1 MTTTLPTVLI
11 SGASE
16 ELTARIEHLI
26 RGQAELSLVK
36 SVTPEE
42 AVNENF
48 KAKLIWIELE
58 SDPEGNMRLLE
69 HLIKSHQNTFFVVS
83 KEDLEPELVKRTMQ
97 VGALDFL
104 DHKGWAAQI
113 RSVVRRIMAKEFGSK
128 PNPGSPMSGAARQPT
143 RPSSWGQLNSLKVTV
158 PPNSGFKRV
167 EAGKPSG
174 LPPIQ
179 SQSQSAP
186 GAPPVARAPQAVPE
200 PQVVEEVQEEQQYE
214 EVEETIEY
222 QAEDAEG
229 SYAEGEVPEG
239 GYAEGAYAEGEGA
252 YAEGEIPEGGYA
264 EGAYGE
270 SEGAYAE
277 GEVPEGGYAE
287 GAYAEDE
294 GAYAE
299 GEVPEG
305 GYAEGAYAED
315 EGAYAEGEFPED
327 GYATTGDQQD
337 YATEEFSSGESV
349 QSTGPD
355 ERAQTP
361 ASPAQKGRWD
371 ELDSIISTG
380 KPEEKKATSKW
391 GDLGNIQAIKPAA
404 KDGSPAPSSASKW
417 SDLDAL
423 GSKPAATPES
433 PTAKPANK
441 WGDLDAIA
449 GKGAATPSTGA
460 NKWGD
465 LDNIGSKDSESTK
478 TAPSANKWSDLDAI
492 GSKSQGSEPA
502 TPSSV
507 GNKWGDLDAISSGG
521 AKSFD
526 IDQPAADVTPGS
538 KWGDLNSIA
547 PPSAKESAEPAA
559 NKWGNLD
566 GLGSK
571 SGTPKTH
578 TKSFIKPKAQPSDA
592 SIAAANKAKW
602 GDLAATDN
610 LSEGN
615 TEAAPGGQK
624 WGNLDAIGGGMA
636 KSPQQLDAP
645 STTGGVGAESKWGG
659 LNSIPTPKTAQD
671 PAGNWGDLASI
682 PTPKVGP
689 EAPALVEGAL
699 PTKADTNETAQ
710 KWKAGMS
717 SDISDGARQVGE
729 MRDKLKAKKVP
740 KVKVASEFLNIG
752 VAVAI
757 LAGVCVLSVNF
768 FPYPVP
774 QDMTS
779 TSK

>member
-1 MTTTLPTVLI
+1 VTTTLPTVLI

-26 RGQAELSLVK
+26 RGQAELSLIK
-36 SVTPEE
+36 SVKPDE
-42 AVNENF
+42 AANETF

-58 SDPEGNMRLLE
+58 SDPEGNVRLLE
-69 HLIKSHQNTFFVVS
+69 QLIKTHQNTFFVVS

-167 EAGKPSG
+167 ESGKTSG
-174 LPPIQ
+174 LPPMQ
-179 SQSQSAP
+179 AQSQSAP
-186 GAPPVARAPQAVPE
+186 AAPPAARAQQAVPE

-222 QAEDAEG
+222 QAEDGTVGYAEG
-229 SYAEGEVPEG
+229 AYAESEGAYAEGEVPEG

-252 YAEGEIPEGGYA
+252 YAEGEVPEGGYA
-264 EGAYGE
+264 EGAYAEG
-270 SEGAYAE
+270 EGAYAE

-287 GAYAEDE
+287 G
-294 GAYAE
+294 
-299 GEVPEG
+299 
-305 GYAEGAYAED
+305 
-315 EGAYAEGEFPED
+315 
-327 GYATTGDQQD
+327 DQQS
-337 YATEEFSSGESV
+337 YASEEFSSEESV
-349 QSTGPD
+349 EYAGAD
-355 ERAQTP
+355 ESAEEDSSAETP
-361 ASPAQKGRWD
+361 VSPAQKGRWD

-380 KPEEKKATSKW
+380 KPEEKKAPSKW

-423 GSKPAATPES
+423 GSKPSATPDA

-449 GKGAATPSTGA
+449 GQGASTPPTGA

-465 LDNIGSKDSESTK
+465 LDNLGSKGSESSK
-478 TAPSANKWSDLDAI
+478 PAPSANKWSDLDAI
-492 GSKSQGSEPA
+492 GSKSPASEPA

-507 GNKWGDLDAISSGG
+507 GNKWGDLDAINSGG

-566 GLGSK
+566 GLGAK

-602 GDLAATDN
+602 GDLAATEN
-610 LSEGN
+610 LSEGT
-615 TEAAPGGQK
+615 TEAAPSGGQK
-624 WGNLDAIGGGMA
+624 WDNLDAIGGGMA

-645 STTGGVGAESKWGG
+645 STTGGVGAEPKWGG
-659 LNSIPTPKTAQD
+659 LNSIPTPKTAQE
-671 PAGNWGDLASI
+671 PGGNWGDLASI
-682 PTPKVGP
+682 PTPKLGP
-689 EAPALVEGAL
+689 EAPVLVEGAL
-699 PTKADTNETAQ
+699 PTKVDTNETAQ

-740 KVKVASEFLNIG
+740 KVKVASEYLNIG

-774 QDMTS
+774 QDMT
-779 TSK
+779 TANK